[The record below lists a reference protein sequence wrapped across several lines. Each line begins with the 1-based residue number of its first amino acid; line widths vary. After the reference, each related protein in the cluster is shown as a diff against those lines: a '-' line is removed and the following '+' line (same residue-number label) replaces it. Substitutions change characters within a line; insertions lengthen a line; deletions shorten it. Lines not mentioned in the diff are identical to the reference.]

1 MRQLIPAVAIL
12 LSIAGCGDDGGAS
25 AATDSATT
33 ATAPGTT
40 APATTAGT
48 ATTSTAPAST
58 STSTAEDAALEIA
71 ITVAGDSIE
80 VRVEGVSATGRVEVG
95 VGGEVRLTVT
105 ADVDDEVHVHGY
117 DVTAEVSPDS
127 PATLEFVAEIP
138 GIFEVELESS
148 HRLLVELQVS

>member
-1 MRQLIPAVAIL
+1 MRQLIPTVALL
-12 LSIAGCGDDGGAS
+12 LSIAGCGDGGGAS
-25 AATDSATT
+25 TATDPATT
-33 ATAPGTT
+33 ARAPGTT
-40 APATTAGT
+40 APGTTAGT

-58 STSTAEDAALEIA
+58 STAEDAALDIA

-95 VGGEVRLTVT
+95 VGALVRLTVT

-117 DVTAEVSPDS
+117 DVTAEVSPDG
-127 PATLEFVAEIP
+127 PATLEFVAGIP
-138 GIFEVELESS
+138 GIFDVELESS